1 MERSAIREGILN
13 VFPDST
19 VFHPG
24 YILAITGIFQSISI
38 PSDVASCHSPV
49 ARMERS
55 AIREGMLNVFPDST
69 LFHPG
74 YILAITGIFQ
84 SISIPSDVASCHS
97 LTHAFQ

>member
-38 PSDVASCHSPV
+38 PSDVASCHS
-49 ARMERS
+49 
-55 AIREGMLNVFPDST
+55 
-69 LFHPG
+69 
-74 YILAITGIFQ
+74 
-84 SISIPSDVASCHS
+84 